1 MQGCLGGASEDGWDP
16 TTWVLNT
23 SRWTPLE
30 LSGPSPRYG
39 ASMVWH
45 NGDLWLY
52 GGVSAVESVLSDV
65 WRFDPTTYTWTLS
78 ASDASAGARA
88 FHSLFSLDLGLTI
101 FAGTGNGAIAGS
113 TWSATSEAL
122 DWSVVPLQDTPSVR
136 RGASLFAVG
145 QNRLWLAGGVGTSGA
160 PKVDVWKATV
170 SADATDWEQF
180 QPPFPATLDSAVAY
194 RPDTEVIYIHGG
206 KDTDGTSVSELWSW
220 SPVSGPVITSTGLPT
235 ASQHAM
241 YGMLQ
246 GLGCSDIMQG
256 SYGVGTQ
263 ILMTSVRCQRM
274 ATYRPPP
281 LGNDCFSLTMAQHCT
296 CSTHSRVRS
305 GHYRSRQVTGPWLRL
320 A

>member
-1 MQGCLGGASEDGWDP
+1 
-16 TTWVLNT
+16 
-23 SRWTPLE
+23 
-30 LSGPSPRYG
+30 
-39 ASMVWH
+39 MVWH

-65 WRFDPTTYTWTLS
+65 WRFDPTTYVALS

-194 RPDTEVIYIHGG
+194 RPDTEVIYIHG

-220 SPVSGPVITSTGLPT
+220 SPVSGPVITSRGLPT

-241 YGMLQ
+241 VWDAAGSRLLGHHAGLLWSWDADTDDFGALPTNGDVPTTAVGQRLFLTDDGTTLYLFDSLQ
-246 GLGCSDIMQG
+246 STLWSLQVASGYWSVVATGLEISASAPMWMVGDELVGVSERSAAHLRNYQG
-256 SYGVGTQ
+256 NRYQ
-263 ILMTSVRCQRM
+263 VRE
-274 ATYRPPP
+274 
-281 LGNDCFSLTMAQHCT
+281 
-296 CSTHSRVRS
+296 
-305 GHYRSRQVTGPWLRL
+305 
-320 A
+320 